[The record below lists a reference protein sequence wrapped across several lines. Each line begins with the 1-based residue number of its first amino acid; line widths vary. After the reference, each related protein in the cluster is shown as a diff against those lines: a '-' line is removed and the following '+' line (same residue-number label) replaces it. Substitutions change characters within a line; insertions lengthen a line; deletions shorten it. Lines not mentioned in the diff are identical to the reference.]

1 MLHDNKKPLMMR
13 IISYIFKKSM
23 IVSNFMH
30 LNFYLKLYRAN
41 YQVTMKLEFTQLTFT
56 CSISTDARKRC
67 KICSKLTIK
76 TAE

>member
-30 LNFYLKLYRAN
+30 LNFYLKLHRAN
-41 YQVTMKLEFTQLTFT
+41 YQVTMV
-56 CSISTDARKRC
+56 S
-67 KICSKLTIK
+67 
-76 TAE
+76 